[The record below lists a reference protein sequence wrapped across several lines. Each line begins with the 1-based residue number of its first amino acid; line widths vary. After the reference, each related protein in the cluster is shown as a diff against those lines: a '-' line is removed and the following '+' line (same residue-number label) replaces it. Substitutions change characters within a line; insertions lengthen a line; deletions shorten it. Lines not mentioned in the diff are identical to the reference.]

1 MAAQFKGVLPA
12 VVTPFD
18 SEGAFVPSAMEAL
31 LARLYAKGAHGIYVL
46 GQTGEGLN
54 TPTAVRKQAAEFA
67 MKNSPADKTV
77 IVHVGSSKTAEA
89 VELARHASRIGAHAV
104 SSLPPAGGL
113 SFAEIR
119 AYYETLAEVSEVPL
133 LVYFFPEVSAAIATA
148 EQIFDLCSIPNVAG
162 LKFTDFDLFKLSRIS
177 LAGHTIFNGRDEV
190 FAAGVLMGA
199 CGGIGTFYNLI
210 PELFVEV
217 YDLAAQSRWQ
227 EARKVQDRINVLI
240 ALTIR
245 YPVFP
250 AVKKMLQWSG
260 IDCGDCLA
268 PRRSLTAAEQTQL
281 RADLEAASFDPAG
294 FLK

>member
-1 MAAQFKGVLPA
+1 MSIFQGVLPA

-18 SEGAFVPSAMEAL
+18 DNGGFVPAAMDAL
-31 LARLYAKGAHGIYVL
+31 LGRLYAKGSHGIYVL
-46 GQTGEGLN
+46 GQTGEGLT
-54 TPTAVRKQAAEFA
+54 TPTAIRKQAAEFA
-67 MKNSPADKTV
+67 VKASPAGKTV
-77 IVHVGSSKTAEA
+77 IVHIGSSKTAEA
-89 VELARHASRIGAHAV
+89 VELARHASKIGAHAI

-119 AYYETLAEVSEVPL
+119 AYYEALASVSDVPL
-133 LVYFFPEVSAAIATA
+133 LVYFFPEVSAAISTA
-148 EQIFDLCSIPNVAG
+148 DQIFDLCSIPNVAG

-177 LAGHTIFNGRDEV
+177 IAGHTIFNGRDEV
-190 FAAGVLMGA
+190 FAAGMLMGA
-199 CGGIGTFYNLI
+199 CGGIGTFYNVI

-217 YDLAAQSRWQ
+217 YNLAAQNRWE

-260 IDCGDCLA
+260 VDCGDCLA
-268 PRRSLTAAEQTQL
+268 PRRSLTAGEQAQL
-281 RADLEAASFDPAG
+281 RAELEAASFDPAG